1 MSSQI
6 REPEGQS
13 PESLWRMAVQRSK
26 QHPVITVKIILTSWT
41 SSLTFRNLLG
51 PGSCCKNCGFLYY
64 FIKSLWPSNYIFLL
78 FLINVFPSPSQH
90 PLRPL
95 QPVLCARSRLSSVFL
110 LSGFQFPQLEN
121 WGALMGG
128 GLWGWLQLALSMT
141 LSSYGAIVLRPYDFQ
156 NCESLEHWAY
166 SFSD

>member
-1 MSSQI
+1 
-6 REPEGQS
+6 
-13 PESLWRMAVQRSK
+13 MAVQRSK

-95 QPVLCARSRLSSVFL
+95 QPVLCARSRLSCLFALWISVSPAGKL
-110 LSGFQFPQLEN
+110 RSSHGCGLAGGRLTGLCRGLEPP
-121 WGALMGG
+121 GEGPKQKAE
-128 GLWGWLQLALSMT
+128 
-141 LSSYGAIVLRPYDFQ
+141 P
-156 NCESLEHWAY
+156 
-166 SFSD
+166 